1 MTTTVLSTKI
11 GEVENK
17 IPEVSCLVKKANYDN
32 EISDIE
38 AKYFTTSHD
47 RKFRSEILE
56 TKIKETRLVDKPSI
70 SNLLK
75 KLYLNKKFTTLATRS
90 KIKSRAR

>member
-38 AKYFTTSHD
+38 AKYFTTSND
-47 RKFRSEILE
+47 RKFRIEILE

-75 KLYLNKKFTTLATRS
+75 KLYLNKKIYNIS
-90 KIKSRAR
+90 NKKQN

>member
-38 AKYFTTSHD
+38 AKYFTTSND

-56 TKIKETRLVDKPSI
+56 TKIKETRLVDKPTI

-75 KLYLNKKFTTLATRS
+75 KLYLNKKIYNIS
-90 KIKSRAR
+90 NKKQN

>member
-17 IPEVSCLVKKANYDN
+17 IPEVSCLVKKANYNN

-38 AKYFTTSHD
+38 AKYFTTSND

-75 KLYLNKKFTTLATRS
+75 KLYLNKKIYNIS
-90 KIKSRAR
+90 NKKQN

>member
-17 IPEVSCLVKKANYDN
+17 IPEVSCLVKKANYNN
-32 EISDIE
+32 EISEIE
-38 AKYFTTSHD
+38 AKYFTTSND

>member
-17 IPEVSCLVKKANYDN
+17 IPEVSCLVKKANYNN

-38 AKYFTTSHD
+38 AKYFTTSND
-47 RKFRSEILE
+47 RKFRIEILE

-75 KLYLNKKFTTLATRS
+75 KLYLNKKIYNIS
-90 KIKSRAR
+90 NKKQN

>member
-38 AKYFTTSHD
+38 AKYFTTSND

-75 KLYLNKKFTTLATRS
+75 KLYLNKKIYNIS
-90 KIKSRAR
+90 NKKQN

>member
-17 IPEVSCLVKKANYDN
+17 IPEVSCLVKKANYNN
-32 EISDIE
+32 EISEIE
-38 AKYFTTSHD
+38 AKYFTTSND

-75 KLYLNKKFTTLATRS
+75 KLYLNKKIYNIS
-90 KIKSRAR
+90 NKKQN

>member
-17 IPEVSCLVKKANYDN
+17 IPEVSCLVKKGNYNN

-38 AKYFTTSHD
+38 AKYFTTSND
-47 RKFRSEILE
+47 
-56 TKIKETRLVDKPSI
+56 
-70 SNLLK
+70 N
-75 KLYLNKKFTTLATRS
+75 
-90 KIKSRAR
+90 

>member
-38 AKYFTTSHD
+38 AKYFTTSND

-56 TKIKETRLVDKPSI
+56 TKIKEIRLVDKPSI

-75 KLYLNKKFTTLATRS
+75 KLYLNKKIYNIS
-90 KIKSRAR
+90 NKKQN

>member
-17 IPEVSCLVKKANYDN
+17 IPEVSCLVKKANYNN
-32 EISDIE
+32 EISEIE
-38 AKYFTTSHD
+38 AKYFTTSND

-70 SNLLK
+70 SNLLR
-75 KLYLNKKFTTLATRS
+75 KLYLNNKIYNISKK
-90 KIKSRAR
+90 KQN

>member
-38 AKYFTTSHD
+38 AKYFTISND

-56 TKIKETRLVDKPSI
+56 TKIKETRLFDKPSI

-75 KLYLNKKFTTLATRS
+75 KLYLNKKIYNIS
-90 KIKSRAR
+90 NKKQN

>member
-17 IPEVSCLVKKANYDN
+17 IPEVSCLVKKANYNN

-38 AKYFTTSHD
+38 AKYFTTSND

-56 TKIKETRLVDKPSI
+56 TKIKETQLVDKPSI

>member
-17 IPEVSCLVKKANYDN
+17 IPEVSCLVKQANYNN

-38 AKYFTTSHD
+38 AKYFTTSND

>member
-38 AKYFTTSHD
+38 AKYFTTSND

-75 KLYLNKKFTTLATRS
+75 KLYLNKKICNIS
-90 KIKSRAR
+90 NKKQN

>member
-17 IPEVSCLVKKANYDN
+17 IPEVSCLVKKANYNN
-32 EISDIE
+32 EISEIE
-38 AKYFTTSHD
+38 AKYFTTSND

-70 SNLLK
+70 SNLLR
-75 KLYLNKKFTTLATRS
+75 KLYLNNKIYNISNKKQN
-90 KIKSRAR
+90 